1 MNELIENIENNIT
14 PENKFLV
21 DYLINTI
28 EKNSLN
34 TIEDLINLEN
44 SYFTIEGNI
53 LSKEEK
59 IKYCYDTIINSFY
72 DADALEFD
80 ESLNYYKYYDLLKL
94 SKTIE
99 DKIKYIIFLNDITG
113 REQLLIYELYK
124 YITNK

>member
-1 MNELIENIENNIT
+1 MNELIKNIENNIT

-34 TIEDLINLEN
+34 TIEELINLEN

-80 ESLNYYKYYDLLKL
+80 ESLNYYKYYDFLKL

-99 DKIKYIIFLNDITG
+99 DKIKYIILLNDITG

>member
-34 TIEDLINLEN
+34 TIEELINLEN

-80 ESLNYYKYYDLLKL
+80 ESLNYYKYYDFLKL

-99 DKIKYIIFLNDITG
+99 DKIKYIILLNDITG

>member
-1 MNELIENIENNIT
+1 MNELIKNIENNIT

-34 TIEDLINLEN
+34 TIEELINLEN

-80 ESLNYYKYYDLLKL
+80 KSLNYYKYYDFLKL

-99 DKIKYIIFLNDITG
+99 DKIKYIILLNDITG

>member
-1 MNELIENIENNIT
+1 MNDLIKNIENNIT

-34 TIEDLINLEN
+34 TIEELINLEN

-99 DKIKYIIFLNDITG
+99 DKIKYIILLNDITG